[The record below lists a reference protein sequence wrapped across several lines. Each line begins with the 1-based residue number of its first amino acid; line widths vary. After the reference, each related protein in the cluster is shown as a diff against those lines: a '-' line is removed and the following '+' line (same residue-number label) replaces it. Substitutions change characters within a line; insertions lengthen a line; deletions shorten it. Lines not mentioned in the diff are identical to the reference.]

1 MSLQTA
7 HGLHTKVAV
16 PKSVVEHG
24 ACFGLA
30 IGVLMVAAVVIQWLL
45 HLVP

>member
-1 MSLQTA
+1 MSLHPA
-7 HGLHTKVAV
+7 HNRPA
-16 PKSVVEHG
+16 KSVAEHG

-30 IGVLMVAAVVIQWLL
+30 VAMLLAAAVGIQWVL

>member
-1 MSLQTA
+1 MSLHPA
-7 HGLHTKVAV
+7 HDRYVKSVI

-30 IGVLMVAAVVIQWLL
+30 AAMLMFAAVAIQWVL

>member
-1 MSLQTA
+1 MSL
-7 HGLHTKVAV
+7 HPVHER
-16 PKSVVEHG
+16 PFKSVVEHG

-30 IGVLMVAAVVIQWLL
+30 IGLLMVAAVAIQWIL

>member
-7 HGLHTKVAV
+7 HGPHGKAAAH
-16 PKSVVEHG
+16 KSVVEHG

-30 IGVLMVAAVVIQWLL
+30 IGVLMVAAVAIQWLL